1 LYFNNYVDY
10 SDKVVNLNWR
20 IARDIL
26 DNKDAKDLKY
36 IEMGWKSQVGE
47 DPTDKVEV
55 AWGPQGYPLD

>member
-1 LYFNNYVDY
+1 M
-10 SDKVVNLNWR
+10 NWR